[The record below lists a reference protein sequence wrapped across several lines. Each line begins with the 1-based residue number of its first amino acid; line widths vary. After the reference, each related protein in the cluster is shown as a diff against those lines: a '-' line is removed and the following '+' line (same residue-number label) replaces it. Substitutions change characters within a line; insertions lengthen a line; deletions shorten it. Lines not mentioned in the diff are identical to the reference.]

1 LLNGLNENVNLA
13 IAERIN
19 RLEAVCLK
27 KSEAGWS
34 ELKGFLNGQLSN
46 PGDSKS
52 MDTFLES
59 VHKGIAACGKD
70 YIGVIQGL
78 EPADSTRGTLWL
90 QGIVDHITAQAH
102 RLLNI
107 VD

>member
-1 LLNGLNENVNLA
+1 
-13 IAERIN
+13 
-19 RLEAVCLK
+19 
-27 KSEAGWS
+27 
-34 ELKGFLNGQLSN
+34 
-46 PGDSKS
+46 

-90 QGIVDHITAQAH
+90 QGIVDHIAAKAQRMNIEH
-102 RLLNI
+102 RTSNI
-107 VD
+107 EC